1 MKFNI
6 PVLLFLFSAVSLLIG
21 VFQFVNGEVWEPL
34 LSLIYS
40 LVFFAGGMISKPK
53 KEKGKEMN
61 SKYFNTFLLV
71 SAFLMP
77 VYLIFYP
84 PLTNNS
90 ADPFIKTLWKYVIA
104 GFCFYGIIALML
116 FII

>member
-1 MKFNI
+1 M
-6 PVLLFLFSAVSLLIG
+6 G
-21 VFQFVNGEVWEPL
+21 
-34 LSLIYS
+34 
-40 LVFFAGGMISKPK
+40 AGIKPGIFISIFCRRYGSKPK
-53 KEKGKEMN
+53 NTKDKEMN

-90 ADPFIKTLWKYVIA
+90 SNPFIKTLWKFIIA
-104 GFCFYGIIALML
+104 GFCFYGLAAVMV
-116 FII
+116 FIF